1 MRPFSVR
8 HAVHVT
14 GGTYT
19 GPEEL
24 LDRMIRNVVI
34 DSAKCSGGEL
44 FVPVRGARFDGHIF
58 IDDAFRRGAIL
69 TLAERATAGHPCI
82 LVGDTVRALQEL
94 ARDYREQ
101 FTMPVIV
108 LTGSVGKTTTKEM
121 IAAMLGTRFRVHR
134 NVGNLNNQTGL
145 PQTIFTMDEGYDV
158 SVMEVGTN
166 HFGEIEP
173 LSRMAEPDVC
183 LFTNIGVSHI
193 ENFGSREGIF
203 REKRMVL
210 THARPGARVSVNGD
224 DDLLSGM
231 PHDLSFGC
239 SPDCAV
245 GAEDVEDLGLD
256 GVRFTLRTG
265 RERGRVHI
273 RYPGRH
279 LVDDAAA
286 AAAVGVEMGLS
297 AEEICRGLE
306 AYRPYRGRMD
316 VLRLPGLT
324 IVDDTYNAVLA
335 SEKNALDLL
344 GEVATR
350 RVAVLGDMRE
360 LGDEAERMHRE
371 LGAYASAR
379 ADLILYAGE
388 RSATFVEGAKSAG
401 GAHVIAFATRDE
413 MEEALPGSVREG
425 DTVLVKAS
433 RSLEFEHT
441 VALLRRLFGEE
452 GEACPRDG
460 KAGKDRA

>member
-1 MRPFSVR
+1 MKPFSVR
-8 HAVHVT
+8 HAVEVT
-14 GGTYT
+14 NGAYS
-19 GPEEL
+19 GPEAL
-24 LDRMIRNVVI
+24 LDEQLKNVVI

-44 FVPVRGARFDGHIF
+44 FVPVRGARFDGHVF
-58 IDDAFRRGAIL
+58 IEDAFRRGAVL
-69 TLAERATAGHPCI
+69 TLSEKPVEGRPYV
-82 LVGDTVRALQEL
+82 LVPDTVRALQEL

-121 IAAMLGTRFRVHR
+121 IAAMLETRFRVHR

-145 PQTIFTMDEGYDV
+145 PQTIFTMDDGYDV

-166 HFGEIEP
+166 HYGEIEP

-183 LFTNIGVSHI
+183 LFTNIGISHI

-203 REKRMVL
+203 REKSMVL
-210 THARPGARVSVNGD
+210 SHARQGVRVIVNGD

-231 PHDLSFGC
+231 KHDLSFGC
-239 SPDCAV
+239 APGCEV

-256 GVRFTLRTG
+256 GVRFTLRAAGG
-265 RERGRVHI
+265 RGKVHV

-286 AAAVGVEMGLS
+286 AASVGVLMGLKT
-297 AEEICRGLE
+297 EEICRGLE
-306 AYRPYRGRMD
+306 AYRPYHGRMD
-316 VLRLPGLT
+316 VIRLPRLT

-335 SEKNALDLL
+335 SGKNALDLL
-344 GEVATR
+344 GGVKTR

-360 LGDEAERMHRE
+360 LGGETERLHRE
-371 LGAYASAR
+371 LGAYAASR

-388 RSATFVEGAKSAG
+388 QARFFTEGTEGAGSA
-401 GAHVIAFATRDE
+401 AVIAFDTRDGL
-413 MEEALPGSVREG
+413 EEALPGYVRAG

-441 VALLRRLFGEE
+441 VALLETLFGKEE
-452 GEACPRDG
+452 AGARSG
-460 KAGKDRA
+460 AGGKDTE

>member
-1 MRPFSVR
+1 MKPFSVR
-8 HAVHVT
+8 HALLVT
-14 GGTYT
+14 GGTFS
-19 GPEEL
+19 GPDAL

-34 DSAKCSGGEL
+34 DSAKCSGDEL

-58 IDDAFRRGAIL
+58 IDDAFRRGALL
-69 TLAERATAGHPCI
+69 TLTEKPLEGHPYI
-82 LVGDTVRALQEL
+82 LVQDTVRALQEL

-121 IAAMLGTRFRVHR
+121 IAAMLGTRYRVHR
-134 NVGNLNNQTGL
+134 NVGNLNNQTGR
-145 PQTIFTMDEGYDV
+145 PQTIFTMDDGYDV

-183 LFTNIGVSHI
+183 LFTNIGISHI

-203 REKRMVL
+203 REKSMVL
-210 THARPGARVSVNGD
+210 SHARPGARVIVNGD
-224 DDLLSGM
+224 DDLLSAM
-231 PHDLSFGC
+231 RHDLSFGC
-239 SPDCAV
+239 SSGCEIGP
-245 GAEDVEDLGLD
+245 EQVEDLGLD
-256 GVRFTLRTG
+256 GVRFVLRAG
-265 RERGRVHI
+265 MERCGVHI

-279 LVDDAAA
+279 LVEDAAA
-286 AAAVGVEMGLS
+286 AAAVGLEMGLTL
-297 AEEICRGLE
+297 EEICKGLE
-306 AYRPYRGRMD
+306 AYRPYHGRMD
-316 VLRLPGLT
+316 VIRLSRLT

-344 GEVATR
+344 SGVGTR

-360 LGDEAERMHRE
+360 LGGEAEHLHRE
-371 LGAYASAR
+371 LGAYAAAR

-388 RSATFVEGAKSAG
+388 QARVFEKGAAG
-401 GAHVIAFATRDE
+401 AGKAQVVVFSSRDE
-413 MEEALPGSVREG
+413 MEEALPGYVRDG

-441 VALLRRLFGEE
+441 VALFERLFGEE
-452 GEACPRDG
+452 RD
-460 KAGKDRA
+460 AGKDGK